1 MRPRFRLDIGGTDI
15 TDRISDRVLSIKVN
29 DEAGQKSDT
38 LDISLDDRDG
48 ALSIPE
54 ARAEMQIWLGY
65 DDGDL
70 TYMGRFTI
78 DEVALKS
85 NPATMTIRGKASDSS
100 PEFKASKSRSWHQQ
114 TIGEI
119 VETIAAEHDLTPG
132 VHTSYA
138 KKLIDHIDQSNESD
152 GHFLTRLGKLY
163 GAVAKPA
170 DGRLL
175 FVPEGQGISTTGQT
189 LSAAIITQEE
199 ISSLSA
205 TIKERGA
212 YSGVTTRYRD
222 KETNREVEVE
232 TKEEW
237 TSFLGTAP
245 IFQDKKLYTSRD
257 MAEQAGKAELNRL
270 RGGNVSI
277 DFTMP
282 GRPDI
287 FAERPIKLEGVRS
300 PLAGDWIV
308 KTVSHTLG
316 NSGLQTKVS
325 AGSKAAQGSITSP
338 AGGAE
343 NDTTA

>member
-1 MRPRFRLDIGGTDI
+1 MRPRFRLDIGGNDV
-15 TDRISDRVLSIKVN
+15 TDRISDRVLSIKLN

-38 LDISLDDRDG
+38 LDVSLDDRDN

-54 ARAEMQIWLGY
+54 TRAEMQIWLGY

-100 PEFKASKSRSWHQQ
+100 PEFKATKSRSWHQQ

-119 VETIAAEHDLTPG
+119 VEAIAAEHDLTPG
-132 VHTSYA
+132 VHTSYED
-138 KKLIDHIDQSNESD
+138 KLIEHIDQSNESD

-175 FVPEGQGISTTGQT
+175 FIPEGQGISTTGQT
-189 LSAAIITQEE
+189 LSAAIITEEE

-212 YSGVTTRYRD
+212 YSGVVTRYRD

-232 TKEEW
+232 TKEQW
-237 TSFLGTAP
+237 TSFLGEAP
-245 IFQDKKLYTSRD
+245 VFQDKKLYTSRD
-257 MAEQAGKAELNRL
+257 MAEQAGIAKLKQL
-270 RGGNVSI
+270 KTGTI
-277 DFTMP
+277 TLDFTVR
-282 GRPDI
+282 GRTDI
-287 FAERPIKLEGVRS
+287 FAERPVTITGVRS
-300 PLAGDWIV
+300 PMAGTFIA
-308 KTVSHTLG
+308 KTVTHTIS
-316 NSGLQTKVS
+316 SGGFVTKVS
-325 AGSKAAQGSITSP
+325 AGNKPS
-338 AGGAE
+338 
-343 NDTTA
+343 